1 MLDNAACDD
10 DILCVLPQVS
20 GELGLEMAQHAD
32 KFISGVISN
41 VETSYCKFEQALKQ
55 TLRMPITR
63 KRQPARRAKTAA
75 LNNVKKGGMS
85 MPATKRRRSLL
96 W

>member
-1 MLDNAACDD
+1 MVFCAMF
-10 DILCVLPQVS
+10 QVS

-41 VETSYCKFEQALKQ
+41 VESSYCKFEQALKQ

-75 LNNVKKGGMS
+75 LNNVKKGGTS
-85 MPATKRRRSLL
+85 KPANKRRRSLL

>member
-1 MLDNAACDD
+1 M
-10 DILCVLPQVS
+10 S

-41 VETSYCKFEQALKQ
+41 VESSYSKFEQALTK

-63 KRQPARRAKTAA
+63 KRQPARRAKMAA
-75 LNNVKKGGMS
+75 LNNVKMGAVAKSATLNNVKKGAIAK
-85 MPATKRRRSLL
+85 PASNRRRSLL